1 LGKAKHVQKNS
12 QKIKHTAVL
21 YMQHQKKSA
30 LNSSTNIEPKELNLG
45 VNSVKHFSAKSD
57 SRFYLFVSPSVDQI
71 LS

>member
-1 LGKAKHVQKNS
+1 MFK
-12 QKIKHTAVL
+12 KILKKLNTHLCYICNTK
-21 YMQHQKKSA
+21 KKSA